1 MTSSIASFFGITP
14 PITGPLL
21 LHGDC
26 LEKMKNLP
34 SKSIDCFICDLPYG
48 CLTGGGG
55 KEKAKRRNLT
65 RYVDGVAT
73 DNTAVYRGGVIAGC
87 EWDIKIDLVSFWK
100 EVKRLAKNDHTP
112 VIMFCSTKF
121 GAELINSNPSWFR
134 HDLVWFKSR
143 GVGFLSA
150 NKQPL
155 RSHEMIYVFAKKGA
169 YYKRVDIHGDFKESV
184 REGHV
189 RSKPETIGIYGKDY
203 KDVSHSNAGVRCVKS
218 VIEVSSETNKGGK
231 HPTQKPAELYKWLLE
246 RYCPPGGTMLDPTA
260 GSFSSV
266 FVAKE
271 MGLHGIGIE
280 MDPGFFWKAVGKVAT
295 PI

>member
-1 MTSSIASFFGITP
+1 MTSLSSFFGITP
-14 PITGPLL
+14 HITGPLL

-48 CLTGGGG
+48 CLADNRKKMPNIRRADNGRPLPRMNERITGC
-55 KEKAKRRNLT
+55 K
-65 RYVDGVAT
+65 
-73 DNTAVYRGGVIAGC
+73 
-87 EWDIKIDLVSFWK
+87 WDVKIDLVAFW
-100 EVKRLAKNDHTP
+100 EQVKRLAKNDSTP

-121 GAELINSNPSWFR
+121 GAELIMSNPSWFR
-134 HDLVWFKSR
+134 HDLVWSKSR

-169 YYKRVDIHGDFKESV
+169 YYKRVDLVGDYPAYVGSHSAAKV
-184 REGHV
+184 YNLD
-189 RSKPETIGIYGKDY
+189 KPEKEGYKKVDNGK
-203 KDVSHSNAGVRCVKS
+203 RCVKS
-218 VIEVSSETNKGGK
+218 VVEVGNETNKGGK

-260 GSFSSV
+260 GSFASV
-266 FVAKE
+266 FTARA

-280 MDPGFFWKAVGKVAT
+280 KDDGFFWKAVQRSHHEIV
-295 PI
+295 

>member
-1 MTSSIASFFGITP
+1 MSSLASFFGITP
-14 PITGPLL
+14 SPIITGPLL

-48 CLTGGGG
+48 CLNGGGG
-55 KEKAKRRNLT
+55 KEKAKRKAKSN
-65 RYVDGVAT
+65 
-73 DNTAVYRGGVIAGC
+73 GGVMGC
-87 EWDIKIDLVSFWK
+87 KWDIKIDLVAFW
-100 EVKRLAKNDHTP
+100 EQVKRLAKNDSTP
-112 VIMFCSTKF
+112 VIMFCTTRF
-121 GAELINSNPSWFR
+121 GAELIASNPSWFR
-134 HDLVWFKSR
+134 HDLVWSKSR
-143 GVGFLSA
+143 AIGFLRA
-150 NKQPL
+150 NKEPI

-218 VIEVSSETNKGGK
+218 VIDVSSETNKGGK
-231 HPTQKPAELYKWLLE
+231 HPTQKPALLYKWLLE

-260 GSFSSV
+260 GSFASV
-266 FVAKE
+266 FTAQQ
-271 MGLHGIGIE
+271 MGIHAIGIE
-280 MDPGFFWKAVGKVAT
+280 KDAGFFWKAVQKSG
-295 PI
+295 

>member
-1 MTSSIASFFGITP
+1 MS
-14 PITGPLL
+14 LL

-48 CLTGGGG
+48 CLTQQKGATPFG
-55 KEKAKRRNLT
+55 RNT
-65 RYVDGVAT
+65 KGPS
-73 DNTAVYRGGVIAGC
+73 NSGC
-87 EWDIKIDLVSFWK
+87 AWDVKIDLPQFW
-100 EVKRLAKNDHTP
+100 EQVKRLAKNDNTP
-112 VIMFCSTKF
+112 VIMFCTTRF
-121 GAELINSNPSWFR
+121 GAELIASNPSWFR
-134 HDLVWFKSR
+134 HDLVWSKSR
-143 GVGFLSA
+143 AIGFLRA
-150 NKQPL
+150 NKEPI

-189 RSKPETIGIYGKDY
+189 RSKPETVGIYGKDY

-218 VIEVSSETNKGGK
+218 VIDISSETNKGGK
-231 HPTQKPAELYKWLLE
+231 HPTQKPALLYKWLLE

-260 GSFSSV
+260 GSFASV
-266 FVAKE
+266 FTARA

-280 MDPGFFWKAVGKVAT
+280 KDDKFFWKAVQRSHHEIV
-295 PI
+295 

>member
-1 MTSSIASFFGITP
+1 MTSLSSFFGITP

-34 SKSIDCFICDLPYG
+34 SKSIDCFVCDLPYG
-48 CLTGGGG
+48 CLSSST
-55 KEKAKRRNLT
+55 KTERF
-65 RYVDGVAT
+65 RYYDGVRS
-73 DNTAVYRGGVIAGC
+73 DSILNTKLAGC
-87 EWDIKIDLVSFWK
+87 SWDIKIDLPQFW
-100 EVKRLAKNDHTP
+100 EQVKRLAKNDNTP

-121 GAELINSNPSWFR
+121 GAELIASNPDWFR
-134 HDLVWFKSR
+134 HDLVWSKSR

-169 YYKRVDIHGDFKESV
+169 YYKRVDIEGDFPAYVGSHSAAKV
-184 REGHV
+184 YNLD
-189 RSKPETIGIYGKDY
+189 KPEKEGYKKVDNGK
-203 KDVSHSNAGVRCVKS
+203 RCVKS
-218 VIEVSSETNKGGK
+218 VVEVGNETNKGGK
-231 HPTQKPAELYKWLLE
+231 HPTQKPALLYKWLLE

-266 FVAKE
+266 FTARD

-280 MDPGFFWKAVGKVAT
+280 KDAGFFWKAVSKIV
-295 PI
+295 